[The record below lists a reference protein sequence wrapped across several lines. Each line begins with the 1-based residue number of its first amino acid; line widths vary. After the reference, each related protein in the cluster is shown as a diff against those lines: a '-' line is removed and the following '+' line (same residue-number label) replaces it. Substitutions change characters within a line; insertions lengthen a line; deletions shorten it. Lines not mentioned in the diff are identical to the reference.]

1 MLPGELVDFLE
12 SLPEPHIVCDH
23 HYRIL
28 AANAAYRHIWGHD
41 QDFRGETCYAVSHH
55 YAVPCDQAG
64 ESCPLSRSLQ
74 SGQRERILHLHHTPG
89 GEEYVNI
96 EVSPLRNASG
106 EIVCFVEKME
116 PLQIARGLNSQNTL
130 LGRSPAF
137 LTLLELVARVA
148 PSDANVLL
156 EGESGTGKELVA
168 HAIHQASRRAS
179 RPFVPVD
186 CAGLPETLFESELFG
201 HEKGAFTGA
210 TTRRTG
216 LVEAA
221 AGGTLFIDEVGE
233 IPLGIQV
240 KLLRLLETGTY
251 RRLGSS
257 EPRQADIR
265 IISATHRALRDMV
278 AGGRFRQDLYYRLN
292 TFPIIV
298 PPLRQRQGD
307 LPLLV
312 PALLERVAPQR
323 LLAVSEVAMQL
334 LARYT
339 FPGNIREL
347 RNLLER
353 AALMC
358 DGDVI
363 QGCHLA
369 PEVLEST
376 HNPIR
381 LPAIPFSGR
390 GDTETAVAPQ
400 LANPNA
406 PYPPR
411 KADLATLQAILSH
424 NTADR
429 KQLAQHLGISE
440 RTLYRRL
447 KILKANK
454 QV

>member
-1 MLPGELVDFLE
+1 MPPSELIDFLE
-12 SLPEPHIVCDH
+12 SLPEPHIVCDR

-28 AANAAYRHIWGHD
+28 AANAAYRRIWGHD
-41 QDFRGETCYAVSHH
+41 RDFRGETCYTVSHH
-55 YAVPCDQAG
+55 YVVPCDQAG

-96 EVSPLRNASG
+96 EVSPLRNPNG

-130 LGRSPAF
+130 IGRSPAF
-137 LTLLELVARVA
+137 LSLLELVARVA
-148 PSDANVLL
+148 PSDASVLL

-221 AGGTLFIDEVGE
+221 SGGTLFIDEVGE

-278 AGGRFRQDLYYRLN
+278 TAGGFRQDLYYRLN
-292 TFPIIV
+292 TFPIMV
-298 PPLRQRQGD
+298 PPLRQRRED

-312 PALLERVAPQR
+312 SALLERVAPQR
-323 LLAVSEVAMQL
+323 RLGVSEVAMQL
-334 LARYT
+334 LGQYP

-358 DGDVI
+358 DGDMI
-363 QGCHLA
+363 QSHHLA
-369 PEVLEST
+369 PEVLDST
-376 HNPIR
+376 HDPVQATTVAYC
-381 LPAIPFSGR
+381 LPNREGAGFP
-390 GDTETAVAPQ
+390 APA
-400 LANPNA
+400 LA
-406 PYPPR
+406 PPGILSSR
-411 KADLATLQAILSH
+411 KADLTMVQMALVQGTG
-424 NTADR
+424 DR
-429 KQLAQHLGISE
+429 KQLARQLGISE
-440 RTLYRRL
+440 RTLFRRL
-447 KILKANK
+447 KALREK
-454 QV
+454 